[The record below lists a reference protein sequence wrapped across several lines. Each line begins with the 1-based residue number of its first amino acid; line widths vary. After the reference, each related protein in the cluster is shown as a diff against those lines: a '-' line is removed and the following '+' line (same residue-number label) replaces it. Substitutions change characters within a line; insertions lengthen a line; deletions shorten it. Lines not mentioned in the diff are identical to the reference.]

1 MPLVGLP
8 GAAVAVKRLGF
19 DFVLTRWAHQRPDA
33 RSIGD
38 DAVQRAAG
46 LLAKRAG
53 FDAGSNGFG
62 HCLIVSG

>member
-8 GAAVAVKRLGF
+8 GPAVAVKRLGF

-38 DAVQRAAG
+38 NAVQRAAG
-46 LLAKRAG
+46 LLAKHAG
-53 FDAGSNGFG
+53 LDTRSDGFG
-62 HCLIVSG
+62 HRLIVSV